1 MKTARTTLRH
11 SSFRLATLLGG
22 LVLLSLGAC
31 RKPATSE
38 TTQDSLPVSDTLA
51 TSGPALTE
59 TLKAT
64 STALAEQGHQDTT
77 SQRLSIQRIDSALQA
92 YDGGD
97 TLRDT
102 TTGTNECTGEPIQDV
117 VLRNGLK
124 LSGSLYNLYAYEW
137 TFSGKFQPVLGL
149 QAGMDSAQVLKL
161 LGPPRLRT
169 PNAFRYISAPP
180 EEREADLF
188 EARWSLDLLF
198 EHGKLK
204 VMTFIPS
211 FDDC

>member
-1 MKTARTTLRH
+1 MKAARTDLRH
-11 SSFRLATLLGG
+11 SSIRLATVLGG
-22 LVLLSLGAC
+22 MVILCLGAC

-38 TTQDSLPVSDTLA
+38 TTRDSLPVADTLP

-59 TLKAT
+59 TLKAA
-64 STALAEQGHQDTT
+64 STALAEQGQQDTA
-77 SQRLSIQRIDSALQA
+77 SPRLSIRRIDSALLA
-92 YDGGD
+92 YDAGD

-102 TTGTNECTGEPIQDV
+102 TTGTNECNGEPIQEI
-117 VLRNGLK
+117 VLQNGLK

-137 TFSGKFQPVLGL
+137 TFSGNFQPVLGL
-149 QAGMDSAQVLKL
+149 HVGMDSSQVLKL
-161 LGPPRLRT
+161 LGRPRLRT
-169 PNAFRYISAPP
+169 PNAYRYISAPP

-198 EHGKLK
+198 EKGKLK

>member
-11 SSFRLATLLGG
+11 SSIRFASGLLC
-22 LVLLSLGAC
+22 LCLLSLSAC
-31 RKPATSE
+31 RKPSTSE
-38 TTQDSLPVSDTLA
+38 AVQDSLPVSDTLP

-64 STALAEQGHQDTT
+64 STALAEQGRQDTT
-77 SQRLSIQRIDSALQA
+77 SPRLSIRLIDSALQA

-102 TTGTNECTGEPIQDV
+102 TTGANECTGEPIQDV
-117 VLRNGLK
+117 VLQNGLK

-137 TFSGKFQPVLGL
+137 TFSGNFQPVLGL
-149 QAGMDSAQVLKL
+149 HAGMDTTQVLKL
-161 LGPPRLRT
+161 LGRPRLRT
-169 PNAFRYISAPP
+169 LNAFRYISAPP